1 MTTEIETLYFLL
13 VALAIGLMIGVER
26 GWQERD
32 SQEGQRIAGVR
43 TYGLIGLLGGGF
55 AILAEQF
62 SPIVLALGFIAVAV
76 VIGMI
81 FLAKQREEGEWGI
94 TSLVAALLVFVL
106 GALAASGEAL
116 IASSTAVVAVVLLS
130 YKPQLHVLVSRLSV
144 DELRGGIKLLL
155 ISVVMLPV
163 LPDQGY
169 GPWDAL
175 NPYRI
180 WMMVVVIAT
189 ISFVGYFAI
198 KIGGTRRGIL
208 FTGLFGGLASSTAVT
223 LHLSRLGRHAQEVVP
238 VAASGI
244 LIACGTMYIRML
256 IIIGL
261 LAPAMLG
268 DIWLPIIIMA
278 LVTYLPLLI
287 YRRGST
293 ATTLSASSTLQNPL
307 EFKTA
312 LTFGAILTAVMLLSV
327 ALRQAYGDAG
337 LLTLAA
343 VSGIADVDAIVLS
356 LIGMAGDDLVPRL
369 FVMGCVM
376 AAGVNSLVKG
386 SMCWVIGG
394 RALGLK
400 AAVPLALA
408 GPTGML
414 LTWIWY
420 W

>member
-26 GWQERD
+26 GWQERE

-55 AILAEQF
+55 ALLAEQF
-62 SPIVLALGFIAVAV
+62 SPIVLALGFISLAV

-81 FLAKQREEGEWGI
+81 FLAKQREEGDWGI

-106 GALAASGEAL
+106 AALAASGEVL
-116 IASSTAVVAVVLLS
+116 VASSTAVVAVVLLS

-163 LPDQGY
+163 LPNQGY

-180 WMMVVVIAT
+180 WLMVVVIAT

-244 LIACGTMYIRML
+244 LIACGTMYIRLL
-256 IIIGL
+256 IIIAL
-261 LAPAMLG
+261 LAPAFFN
-268 DIWLPIIIMA
+268 DIWPPIVLMA
-278 LVTYLPLLI
+278 AVTYLPLLI
-287 YRRGST
+287 YRHGSSST
-293 ATTLSASSTLQNPL
+293 SLGTSSTLQNP
-307 EFKTA
+307 FDIKTA

-327 ALRQAYGDAG
+327 ILKNAYGGAG
-337 LLTLAA
+337 LMTLAA
-343 VSGIADVDAIVLS
+343 VSGIADVDAITLS
-356 LIGMAGDDLVPRL
+356 LIGMAGDDLMVRL
-369 FVMGCVM
+369 FVMGCVI
-376 AAGVNSLVKG
+376 AAGVNSLVKATM
-386 SMCWVIGG
+386 STVIGG

-400 AAVPLALA
+400 AGLPLALA
-408 GPTGML
+408 GPLGIV